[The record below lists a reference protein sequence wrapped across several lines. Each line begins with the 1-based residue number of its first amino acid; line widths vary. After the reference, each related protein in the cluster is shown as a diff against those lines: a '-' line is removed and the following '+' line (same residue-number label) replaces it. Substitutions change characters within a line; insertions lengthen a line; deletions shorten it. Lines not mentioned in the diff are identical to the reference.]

1 MKTDYMKT
9 DYKFSELVKMIKK
22 HYVDSLSNDILDM
35 QREIERLRTE
45 VMDLKARNESLKKT
59 IENDKFNVEND
70 PSYVLGKAVAKY
82 VKDTIKTD
90 VMKNLNVEVDSE
102 WDPYS
107 GQRDHNHTTEIS
119 WNEDE

>member
-1 MKTDYMKT
+1 MKRDYT
-9 DYKFSELVKMIKK
+9 LNELSKMVKKN
-22 HYVDSLSNDILDM
+22 YLDSLPVSVVEM
-35 QREIERLRTE
+35 QRYINELEIQ
-45 VMDLKARNESLKKT
+45 VNELNVENKSLKKT

-90 VMKNLNVEVDSE
+90 IMKNLNVEVDSE

-107 GQRDHNHTTEIS
+107 GQQEHYHKTEIS
-119 WNEDE
+119 WNEE

>member
-1 MKTDYMKT
+1 M
-9 DYKFSELVKMIKK
+9 L
-22 HYVDSLSNDILDM
+22 
-35 QREIERLRTE
+35 EIQINE
-45 VMDLKARNESLKKT
+45 LKAENKLLKKT
-59 IENDKFNVEND
+59 IENDKFNIEND
-70 PSYVLGKAVAKY
+70 SSYVLGKAVAKY

-107 GQRDHNHTTEIS
+107 GQREHYHKTDIS

>member
-1 MKTDYMKT
+1 MKRNYRFD
-9 DYKFSELVKMIKK
+9 ELVKMIKK
-22 HYVDSLSNDILDM
+22 NHVDSLSNDVLDM
-35 QREIERLRTE
+35 QREIERLRAE

-59 IENDKFNVEND
+59 IENDKFNVKND
-70 PSYVLGKAVAKY
+70 PSYILGKAVAKY
-82 VKDTIKTD
+82 VKDAIKTD

-107 GQRDHNHTTEIS
+107 GQREHYHKTDIS

>member
-1 MKTDYMKT
+1 MKRDYT
-9 DYKFSELVKMIKK
+9 LDELSKMVKKN
-22 HYVDSLSNDILDM
+22 YLDSLPVNVVEM
-35 QREIERLRTE
+35 QRYINELEIQVKELNAE
-45 VMDLKARNESLKKT
+45 NKSLKKT

-70 PSYVLGKAVAKY
+70 PSYILGKAVAKY

>member
-1 MKTDYMKT
+1 MKKDYT
-9 DYKFSELVKMIKK
+9 LDELSKMVKKN
-22 HYVDSLSNDILDM
+22 YLDSLPANVVEM
-35 QREIERLRTE
+35 QRYINMLEIQINE
-45 VMDLKARNESLKKT
+45 LKAENKLLNKT

-90 VMKNLNVEVDSE
+90 VMNNLNVEVDSE

-107 GQRDHNHTTEIS
+107 GQREHHHTTNIS

>member
-1 MKTDYMKT
+1 MKRNYRFD
-9 DYKFSELVKMIKK
+9 ELVKMIKK
-22 HYVDSLSNDILDM
+22 NHVDSLSNDVLDM
-35 QREIERLRTE
+35 QREIERLRAE

-70 PSYVLGKAVAKY
+70 PSYILGKAVAKY
-82 VKDTIKTD
+82 VKDAIKTD
-90 VMKNLNVEVDSE
+90 VMNNLNVEVDSE

-107 GQRDHNHTTEIS
+107 GEREHHHITNIY

>member
-1 MKTDYMKT
+1 MKTDYRL
-9 DYKFSELVKMIKK
+9 DELVKMIKK
-22 HYVDSLSNDILDM
+22 HYVDSLSSDIIWM
-35 QREIERLRTE
+35 QQDIKRLRTE
-45 VMDLKARNESLKKT
+45 IIELKSENESLKKT

-70 PSYVLGKAVAKY
+70 PSYILGKAVAKY

-90 VMKNLNVEVDSE
+90 VMNNLNVEVDSE

-107 GQRDHNHTTEIS
+107 GEREHHHKTEIY

>member
-1 MKTDYMKT
+1 MKRNYRFD
-9 DYKFSELVKMIKK
+9 ELVKMIKK
-22 HYVDSLSNDILDM
+22 NHVDSLSNDVLDM

-70 PSYVLGKAVAKY
+70 PSYILGKAVAKY

-90 VMKNLNVEVDSE
+90 VMNNLNIEVDSE

-107 GQRDHNHTTEIS
+107 GEREHHHITNIY

>member
-1 MKTDYMKT
+1 MKRDYRF
-9 DYKFSELVKMIKK
+9 DELVKMIKK
-22 HYVDSLSNDILDM
+22 NYVDSLSNDVLDM

-70 PSYVLGKAVAKY
+70 PSYILGKAVAKY
-82 VKDTIKTD
+82 VKDAIKTD
-90 VMKNLNVEVDSE
+90 VMNNLNVEVDSE

-107 GQRDHNHTTEIS
+107 GEREHHHITNIY

>member
-1 MKTDYMKT
+1 MDMNMKKDYT
-9 DYKFSELVKMIKK
+9 LDELSKMVKKN
-22 HYVDSLSNDILDM
+22 YLDSLPVNVVEM
-35 QREIERLRTE
+35 QRYINMLEIQVNE
-45 VMDLKARNESLKKT
+45 LKAENKILKET

-90 VMKNLNVEVDSE
+90 IMKNLNVEVDSE

-107 GQRDHNHTTEIS
+107 GQRDHYHKTEIS
-119 WNEDE
+119 WNENE

>member
-1 MKTDYMKT
+1 MKRDYTLNGLSKM
-9 DYKFSELVKMIKK
+9 VKKN
-22 HYVDSLSNDILDM
+22 YLDSLPGDVVEM
-35 QREIERLRTE
+35 QRYINMLEIQIKELNVE
-45 VMDLKARNESLKKT
+45 NKSLKKT

-107 GQRDHNHTTEIS
+107 GQQEHYHKTEIS
-119 WNEDE
+119 WNEE

>member
-1 MKTDYMKT
+1 MKRDYRF
-9 DYKFSELVKMIKK
+9 DELVKMIKK
-22 HYVDSLSNDILDM
+22 NYVDSLSNDVLDM

-59 IENDKFNVEND
+59 IENDKFNVKND
-70 PSYVLGKAVAKY
+70 PSYILGKAVAKY

-90 VMKNLNVEVDSE
+90 VMNNLNIEVDSE

-107 GQRDHNHTTEIS
+107 GEREHHHKTEIY

>member
-1 MKTDYMKT
+1 MKTNYRLD
-9 DYKFSELVKMIKK
+9 ELSKMVKKN
-22 HYVDSLSNDILDM
+22 YLDSLPVSIVEM
-35 QREIERLRTE
+35 QRYINMLEIQIKELNVE
-45 VMDLKARNESLKKT
+45 NKSLKKT

-107 GQRDHNHTTEIS
+107 GQQEHYHKTEIS
-119 WNEDE
+119 WNEE

>member
-1 MKTDYMKT
+1 MKTDYRL
-9 DYKFSELVKMIKK
+9 DELVKMIKK
-22 HYVDSLSNDILDM
+22 HYVDSLSNDVLDM

-45 VMDLKARNESLKKT
+45 VIDLKARNESLKKT

-70 PSYVLGKAVAKY
+70 PSYILGKAVAKY
-82 VKDTIKTD
+82 VKDTIKAD
-90 VMKNLNVEVDSE
+90 VMNNLNVEVDSE

-119 WNEDE
+119 WNEE

>member
-1 MKTDYMKT
+1 MKK
-9 DYKFSELVKMIKK
+9 DYKLDELSKMVKKN
-22 HYVDSLSNDILDM
+22 YLDSLPANIVEM
-35 QREIERLRTE
+35 QRYINMLEIQINE
-45 VMDLKARNESLKKT
+45 LKAENKLLKKT
-59 IENDKFNVEND
+59 IENDKFNIEND

-90 VMKNLNVEVDSE
+90 VMNNLNIEVDSE

-107 GQRDHNHTTEIS
+107 GEREHHHKTEIY

>member
-1 MKTDYMKT
+1 MKRNYRFD
-9 DYKFSELVKMIKK
+9 ELVKMIKK
-22 HYVDSLSNDILDM
+22 NHVDSLSNDVLDM

-70 PSYVLGKAVAKY
+70 PSYILGKAVAKY

-107 GQRDHNHTTEIS
+107 GEREHHHITNIY

>member
-1 MKTDYMKT
+1 MKRNYR
-9 DYKFSELVKMIKK
+9 FEELVKMIKK
-22 HYVDSLSNDILDM
+22 NHVDSLSNDVLDM
-35 QREIERLRTE
+35 QREIERLRAE

-70 PSYVLGKAVAKY
+70 PSYILGKAVAKY
-82 VKDTIKTD
+82 VKDTIKAD

-107 GQRDHNHTTEIS
+107 GEREHHHITNIY

>member
-1 MKTDYMKT
+1 MKTNYR
-9 DYKFSELVKMIKK
+9 FEELVKMIKK
-22 HYVDSLSNDILDM
+22 NHVDSLSNDVLDM

-45 VMDLKARNESLKKT
+45 VIDLKARNESLEKT
-59 IENDKFNVEND
+59 IVNDKFNVEND
-70 PSYVLGKAVAKY
+70 PSYILGKTVAKY

>member
-1 MKTDYMKT
+1 MKKDYT
-9 DYKFSELVKMIKK
+9 LNELSKMVKKN
-22 HYVDSLSNDILDM
+22 YLDSLPANVVEM
-35 QREIERLRTE
+35 QRYINMLEIQINELKTE
-45 VMDLKARNESLKKT
+45 NESLKKT
-59 IENDKFNVEND
+59 IENDKFNIEND

-107 GQRDHNHTTEIS
+107 GEREHHHITNIY
-119 WNEDE
+119 WNEEE

>member
-1 MKTDYMKT
+1 MKRNYRFD
-9 DYKFSELVKMIKK
+9 ELVKMIKK
-22 HYVDSLSNDILDM
+22 NHVDSLSNDVLDM
-35 QREIERLRTE
+35 QREIERLRAE

-70 PSYVLGKAVAKY
+70 PSYILGKAVAKY
-82 VKDTIKTD
+82 VKDAIKTD
-90 VMKNLNVEVDSE
+90 VMNNLNVEVDSE

-107 GQRDHNHTTEIS
+107 GEREHHHKTNIY

>member
-1 MKTDYMKT
+1 MRTDYRL
-9 DYKFSELVKMIKK
+9 DELVKMIKK
-22 HYVDSLSNDILDM
+22 HYVDSLPSDIIWM
-35 QREIERLRTE
+35 QQNIKRLRTE
-45 VMDLKARNESLKKT
+45 IIELKSENELLKKT

-70 PSYVLGKAVAKY
+70 PSYVLGKAVAKF
-82 VKDTIKTD
+82 VKDAIKTD

>member
-1 MKTDYMKT
+1 MKINYRFD
-9 DYKFSELVKMIKK
+9 ELVKMIKK
-22 HYVDSLSNDILDM
+22 NHVDSLSNDVLDM
-35 QREIERLRTE
+35 QREIERLRAE

-59 IENDKFNVEND
+59 IENDKFNVNND
-70 PSYVLGKAVAKY
+70 PSYILGKAVAKY
-82 VKDTIKTD
+82 VKDTIKAD

-107 GQRDHNHTTEIS
+107 GEREHHHKTEIY

>member
-1 MKTDYMKT
+1 MKRNYRFD
-9 DYKFSELVKMIKK
+9 ELVKMIKK
-22 HYVDSLSNDILDM
+22 NHVDSLSNDVLDM

-70 PSYVLGKAVAKY
+70 PSYILGKAVANY
-82 VKDTIKTD
+82 VKDTIKAD
-90 VMKNLNVEVDSE
+90 VMNNLNIEVDSE
-102 WDPYS
+102 WDPDS
-107 GQRDHNHTTEIS
+107 GEREHQHITNIY